1 MRFPST
7 VQPTDFQSA
16 LHLVRS
22 CGIGITLVVRQ
33 LCRIALD
40 RNAREQFE
48 AAGIF
53 VAHCEMEAM
62 YLRGNTPDHA
72 PKFGEDAWQ
81 MWHTATLPA
90 YGKRRILPPSA
101 VIGRCIERDRYSSPL
116 VQQQC
121 ASFRA

>member
-53 VAHCEMEAM
+53 VAHCEMEAV
-62 YLRGNTPDHA
+62 YLRGNTPDDVAHGYR
-72 PKFGEDAWQ
+72 FQ
-81 MWHTATLPA
+81 RM
-90 YGKRRILPPSA
+90 
-101 VIGRCIERDRYSSPL
+101 GREEYFHLSR
-116 VQQQC
+116 
-121 ASFRA
+121 